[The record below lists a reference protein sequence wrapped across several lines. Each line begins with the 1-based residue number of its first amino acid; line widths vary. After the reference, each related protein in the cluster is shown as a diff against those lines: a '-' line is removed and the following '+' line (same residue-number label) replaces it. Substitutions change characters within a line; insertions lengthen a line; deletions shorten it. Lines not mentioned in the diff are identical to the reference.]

1 MAARERSDG
10 LLLASPSHVIVHNID
25 TPTTS
30 KMKGDGCSGTLFA
43 VRLRRYEIYVQSKR
57 RYEIYV

>member
-30 KMKGDGCSGTLFA
+30 KMKGDGCSDTLFA
-43 VRLRRYEIYVQSKR
+43 VRLRRYEIYV
-57 RYEIYV
+57 